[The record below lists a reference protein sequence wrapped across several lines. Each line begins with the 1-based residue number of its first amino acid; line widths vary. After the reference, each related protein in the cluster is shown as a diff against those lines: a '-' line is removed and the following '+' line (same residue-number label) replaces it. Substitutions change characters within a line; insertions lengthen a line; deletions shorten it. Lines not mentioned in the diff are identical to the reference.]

1 MAHLN
6 ALTQGMTF
14 TSASET
20 ANDIAGPNK
29 DAKFNLAHLPSDAV
43 VVKTLGGASETG
55 RVGSSGLEAGK
66 TYIVRAVTSDET
78 DYFGTAGEKA
88 PDVQAASSAIYELEL
103 EEIQRLQQVV

>member
-20 ANDIAGPNK
+20 ANDVAGPNK

-43 VVKTLGGASETG
+43 VVKSLGGASETG
-55 RVGSSGLEAGK
+55 RVGSSGLEADK
-66 TYIVRAVTSDET
+66 TYILRAVTSDET
-78 DYFGTAGEKA
+78 DYGTAGKK
-88 PDVQAASSAIYELEL
+88 PRCWLLHLQFTGRL
-103 EEIQRLQQVV
+103 EELRRLQQVV